1 MIGVVQSGEIVGWVI
16 LIGGLILSFLYSG
29 LETGTYI
36 VNKIRL
42 DLLADAGSPR
52 AIRLQSALRGKYE
65 PLGVLLIGNNLANYI
80 ASVGIV
86 MILTFRKWA
95 HPGWSAMFIL
105 TPIVFI
111 FCELLPKSL
120 FQRYGETITY
130 TLSSFLNFSRRI
142 FTLTGLVGLLG
153 LTVRAVLRCL
163 GGQIDTDVD
172 NPFSGSSRI
181 ATIIAEGRASGAIS
195 HAQSIMADR
204 IVNISN
210 VTLSDV
216 MVRIDK
222 AVLVPE
228 DATRQMVYDLLKQY
242 GHPRMGV
249 YSGSRDNIIGVLNAY
264 DVLLTSTD
272 TPISAHVAE
281 AVKLPERMNITEALI
296 EMRQKRTVIAF
307 VISPSG
313 QCIGLIT
320 IKDLVEEIIG
330 ELQEW

>member
-1 MIGVVQSGEIVGWVI
+1 MIGVIQSGEVIGWVV
-16 LIGGLILSFLYSG
+16 LVGGLTLSFLYSG
-29 LETGTYI
+29 LETGTYV

-42 DLLADAGSPR
+42 DLLADAGSRR
-52 AIRLQSALRGKYE
+52 AIKLQSALRGKYE

-80 ASVGIV
+80 ASMGIV
-86 MILTFRKWA
+86 MILTFRNWT

-105 TPIVFI
+105 TPIVFV

-130 TLSSFLNFSRRI
+130 KLSSFLDFSRRV

-153 LTVRAVLRCL
+153 LTVQAVLRCL
-163 GGQIDTDVD
+163 GEQIDADAD

-181 ATIIAEGRASGAIS
+181 ATIIAEGRASGAITQ
-195 HAQSIMADR
+195 AQSVMANR

-216 MVRIDK
+216 MIHIDK
-222 AVLVPE
+222 AVLVPK
-228 DATRQMVYDLLKQY
+228 DATRQMVYDLLKQN

-249 YSGSRDNIIGVLNAY
+249 YSGSRRNIVGVLNAY
-264 DVLLTSTD
+264 DVLLSPSD
-272 TPISAHVAE
+272 MPIEAHITE
-281 AVKLPERMNITEALI
+281 AVKLPQQMNITEALI

-307 VISPSG
+307 VVNPSG
-313 QCIGLIT
+313 QCVGLIT
-320 IKDLVEEIIG
+320 IKDLVEEIVG